1 MPSRRSFRAAL
12 LAPVAAVALA
22 GCGGA
27 PAPAAPALAPPTSTT
42 AACTNLRAVD
52 QVPTPDSG
60 PGQEPAPADV
70 TAFATKMAPLIDAAR
85 AGAPADLAPT
95 LDKLATLISEARTSG
110 KMPSFEDPAVVGAI
124 NDSEAWAHANC
135 GFQNVDLTT
144 AGQRFDGVPATLKA
158 GTTSFAMTNKGAPD
172 AFVVALVVRPKD
184 QTMTAAALQAMPAE
198 QLFGAVDAAPAAAA
212 AAGGHHQRRDRGAH
226 PGTLVPDQP
235 GRSPRA
241 GRRPTRTGCSRS
253 SPFPDVRR
261 GRAPRRCARPAACP
275 TCRAARA
282 RR

>member
-27 PAPAAPALAPPTSTT
+27 PAPAAPAAPAASPPSTT

-95 LDKLATLISEARTSG
+95 LDKLATLISDARTSG
-110 KMPSFEDPAVVGAI
+110 KMPSFEDPAVIGAI

-144 AGQRFDGVPATLKA
+144 TGQRFDGVPATLKA

-212 AAGGHHQRRDRGAH
+212 AGGGTTSGAIVEL
-226 PGTLVPDQP
+226 TP
-235 GRSPRA
+235 GRWFLINPVGPEGGASA
-241 GRRPTRTGCSRS
+241 YQGGMLAEFTVS
-253 SPFPDVRR
+253 
-261 GRAPRRCARPAACP
+261 
-275 TCRAARA
+275 
-282 RR
+282 